1 MIYLLLAIISSCTI
15 SVVMRLSSKWV
26 SNSYGMLC
34 WNYLICLCVSLFH
47 QGNIPHLT
55 FNSTLTMGFMQGLL
69 YLVSFVLYQRNIAQN
84 GMILSGLFMKLG
96 LIVPILLSVILFH
109 EIPSIIQIIGIILAF
124 LAMFLMNYEKGN
136 QQNTLHLSL
145 FWLFL
150 MGGLGDAMSKVFE
163 YYGNIQ
169 ESSLFLIYTFL
180 FAFLL
185 CFILCIYHKEKWN
198 WKMALFGS
206 FIGVP
211 NYYSAYF
218 LLAALKYIPA
228 IMVYP
233 IFSIATIL
241 LITFIGFIFFK
252 ERLKKQQ
259 IFACLMILLSLYLL
273 NI

>member
-55 FNSTLTMGFMQGLL
+55 INSTLTMGFMQGLL

-109 EIPSIIQIIGIILAF
+109 EIPSIIQIVGIILAF

-145 FWLFL
+145 RRCN
-150 MGGLGDAMSKVFE
+150 E
-163 YYGNIQ
+163 
-169 ESSLFLIYTFL
+169 
-180 FAFLL
+180 
-185 CFILCIYHKEKWN
+185 
-198 WKMALFGS
+198 
-206 FIGVP
+206 
-211 NYYSAYF
+211 
-218 LLAALKYIPA
+218 
-228 IMVYP
+228 
-233 IFSIATIL
+233 
-241 LITFIGFIFFK
+241 
-252 ERLKKQQ
+252 
-259 IFACLMILLSLYLL
+259 
-273 NI
+273 